1 LQIPHLER
9 STLHRQSHGINRR
22 KRKLVRKKKQLPEEQ
37 GLMRIVVE
45 LDVVG
50 GAAVRLD
57 YADGVDERR
66 SNRLDRIKGEF

>member
-1 LQIPHLER
+1 
-9 STLHRQSHGINRR
+9 
-22 KRKLVRKKKQLPEEQ
+22 
-37 GLMRIVVE
+37 MRIVVE